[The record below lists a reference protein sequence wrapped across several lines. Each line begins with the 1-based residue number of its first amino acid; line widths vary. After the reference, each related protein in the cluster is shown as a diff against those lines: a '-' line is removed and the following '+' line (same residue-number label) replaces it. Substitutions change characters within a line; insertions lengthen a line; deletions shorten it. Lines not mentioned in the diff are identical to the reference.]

1 MRPWPLSGDKMDYF
15 DELNTLVSGRVLRDE
30 PMSKH
35 TTFGVG
41 GSADLYANVVSE
53 TELMGVMRYLSTR
66 NLPWMILGDGANMLV
81 SDKGIRGLVIKLGG
95 DFEKVS
101 VDGNYIIAG
110 SAARVSAVADTAAA
124 NGLTGF
130 EGIGVVPGS
139 IGGAVVMNAGTYRG
153 YIDQVVREVSVVDT
167 LGNKRD
173 LSREE
178 CKFSYRNSRF
188 QQDHSLILTFV
199 TLELQP
205 SDPEQLLQDLDSA
218 RKHRWNSLPQGRS
231 AGCFFKNPPDGSAGK
246 LIEQSGLKGLREGNA
261 VVADRHANFIV
272 NEGGASATDIM
283 ALGRRVRS
291 TILEQHGVD
300 LEYEVRLVGEWE

>member
-1 MRPWPLSGDKMDYF
+1 MDSF
-15 DELNTLVSGRVLRDE
+15 DELSTLVSTQVLRDE
-30 PMSKH
+30 PMSRH

-41 GSADLYANVVSE
+41 GPADMYLNLVSE
-53 TELMGVMRYLSTR
+53 TELMSVMRYLS
-66 NLPWMILGDGANMLV
+66 NHSLPWMILGDGANMLV

-95 DFEKVS
+95 DFENIS
-101 VDGNYIIAG
+101 VDGDFVVAG

-139 IGGAVVMNAGTYRG
+139 IGGAVVMNAGTHRG

-167 LGNKRD
+167 NGNKRV
-173 LSREE
+173 LPKEE
-178 CKFSYRNSRF
+178 CGFSYRNSRF

-205 SDPEQLLQDLDSA
+205 SDPEQLIQDLDGA
-218 RKHRWNSLPQGRS
+218 RKHRWNNLPQGRS
-231 AGCFFKNPPDGSAGK
+231 AGCFFKNPPGGSAGR
-246 LIEQSGLKGLREGNA
+246 LIEQSGLKGLREGSA

-272 NEGGASATDIM
+272 NEGGASASEIM
-283 ALGRRVRS
+283 ALGRRVKS
-291 TILEQHGVD
+291 AILEQHGVD